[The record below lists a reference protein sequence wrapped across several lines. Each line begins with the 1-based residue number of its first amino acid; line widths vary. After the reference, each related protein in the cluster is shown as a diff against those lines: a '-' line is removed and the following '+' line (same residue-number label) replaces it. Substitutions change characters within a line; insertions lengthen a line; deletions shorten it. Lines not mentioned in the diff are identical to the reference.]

1 MSVLDE
7 ALGMAVTVAGAS
19 GMTAEITIRFRAGTP
34 VGVPVD
40 LRARFTHRE
49 GRKAWATGEML
60 ADGVLTAEATALY
73 ISERSDS

>member
-73 ISERSDS
+73 IAERSDS